1 MKQEKPLKVQKLF
14 HSFYSLFRNCLLG
27 YRWFFSTL
35 GKVALF
41 LITLLLPVSL
51 MVIPLWYISTTYPRF
66 YGILVGGMVVGSIL
80 ITLCLRILRVFKNTS
95 KGEIQQV
102 LWSKVRKTGFALM
115 EVFLLFGAFRSYQEG
130 HEELGI
136 GLSFLFL
143 LALGLGF
150 YRYHEKQ
157 H

>member
-1 MKQEKPLKVQKLF
+1 MKQEKPLKLRKQI
-14 HSFYSLFRNCLLG
+14 HSFYILFRNCLLG
-27 YRWFFSTL
+27 YRWFFTTL
-35 GKVALF
+35 GKTALF

-51 MVIPLWYISTTYPRF
+51 IVIPLWYISTTYPTF

-80 ITLCLRILRVFKNTS
+80 ITLCLRILSVIKNTS
-95 KGEIQQV
+95 KGKFQQV
-102 LWSKVRKTGFALM
+102 LWNRVRNTGFVLM
-115 EVFLLFGAFRSYQEG
+115 EVFLFFGAFRSYQEG
-130 HEELGI
+130 HEGLGI
-136 GLSFLFL
+136 GFSFLFL